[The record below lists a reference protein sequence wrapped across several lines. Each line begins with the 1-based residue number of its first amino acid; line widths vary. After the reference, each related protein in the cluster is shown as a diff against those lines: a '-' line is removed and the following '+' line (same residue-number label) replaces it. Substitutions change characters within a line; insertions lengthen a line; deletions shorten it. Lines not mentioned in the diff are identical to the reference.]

1 MLVQFYEQK
10 KFGPVVRFDKT
21 TQTCLWTED
30 RKATRKGRSNN
41 GILCC
46 IIPYLLVCGIIL
58 SDALVE
64 GV

>member
-10 KFGPVVRFDKT
+10 KFGPVVRFDNDT
-21 TQTCLWTED
+21 RLCWTQD